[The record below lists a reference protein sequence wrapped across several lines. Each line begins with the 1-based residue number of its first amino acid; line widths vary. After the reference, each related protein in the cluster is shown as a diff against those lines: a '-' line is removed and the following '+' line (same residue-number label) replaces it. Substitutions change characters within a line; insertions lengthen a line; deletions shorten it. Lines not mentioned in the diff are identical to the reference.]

1 MIIQERLQKG
11 YIPLLECSR
20 LDELVHQT
28 DGKPFVAVLCFPCS
42 DRVNTFREIWR
53 LLIPE
58 GNGIIVYNLYNPSN
72 VGGKL
77 IVEKKIGIEST
88 EGGDFYQLVSD
99 DPLRDMDDNSIVSD
113 DFAMPFGKY
122 KVLQKKISEVMD
134 CNPQYI
140 VWALKNY
147 KWFAV
152 SPSLVEAWLRE
163 GRFQKFITPDFVE
176 ANNRKA
182 WKIIT
187 GSFSNSD
194 RYRY

>member
-1 MIIQERLQKG
+1 M
-11 YIPLLECSR
+11 
-20 LDELVHQT
+20 
-28 DGKPFVAVLCFPCS
+28 
-42 DRVNTFREIWR
+42 
-53 LLIPE
+53 
-58 GNGIIVYNLYNPSN
+58 
-72 VGGKL
+72 
-77 IVEKKIGIEST
+77 EKKIGIEST

-99 DPLRDMDDNSIVSD
+99 DPLRDMDDNSIVSN

-122 KVLQKKISEVMD
+122 KVLQKKISEVME

-163 GRFQKFITPDFVE
+163 SRFQKFITPDFVE
-176 ANNRKA
+176 TNNRKV